1 MDDKS
6 ASEENNMTSAKYY
19 TILQYTKG
27 FCQVKKIKQS
37 EKNSAVGV
45 WVKAQLGLFF
55 WKNFVFFVF
64 FVVLFLL
71 NVVPKKI

>member
-19 TILQYTKG
+19 TILHYTKG
-27 FCQVKKIKQS
+27 FCQVKKIEQS

-55 WKNFVFFVF
+55 GF
-64 FVVLFLL
+64 FLL
-71 NVVPKKI
+71 FFCVFCGVVFVERGSK